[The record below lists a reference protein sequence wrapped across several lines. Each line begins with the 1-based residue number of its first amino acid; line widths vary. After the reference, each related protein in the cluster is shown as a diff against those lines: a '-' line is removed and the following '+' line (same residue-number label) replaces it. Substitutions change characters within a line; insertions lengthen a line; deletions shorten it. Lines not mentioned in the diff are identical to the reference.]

1 METGLFFCIFS
12 KKFSKDRWFLPFEIP
27 NQWKGSPPKAGTDSF
42 TVPWKLNI
50 QVGRYVTVW
59 RATQKVRQDSVH
71 RTSENSN
78 CTYQIAIGKA
88 TTSYMGQW
96 YFSTE
101 LAENPAEVWTYEFG
115 KQPNAYDLPSRKGMH
130 IGVLRTNKCA
140 FYIIG
145 HIHYVPLQ
153 RHHIP

>member
-1 METGLFFCIFS
+1 METGLFFRFFS
-12 KKFSKDRWFLPFEIP
+12 KCLEKTVDICPSNVLTSEETNFLPRNP
-27 NQWKGSPPKAGTDSF
+27 SSF
-42 TVPWKLNI
+42 VPWKLNI

-115 KQPNAYDLPSRKGMH
+115 KQPSAYDFPSRKGMH

-145 HIHYVPLQ
+145 HIRYVPLQ